1 LLLSIPD
8 TTVRRVGVAGVR
20 MQLEIAVLCVN
31 TIAQPAGLKPLHQ
44 PKARP
49 MIANQNIKHPAYEG
63 PL

>member
-1 LLLSIPD
+1 
-8 TTVRRVGVAGVR
+8 

-31 TIAQPAGLKPLHQ
+31 IIAQPAGLKPLHQ